1 MSGWQHEPQRGV
13 HPLLYTTHHRALCT
27 LKVHRADAP
36 NDDVYGVFMTDL
48 GWLPPL
54 SPFGASASPAAVGA
68 GLSLFFF
75 FFVCHVTRN
84 TPGIRT
90 YMEMHGMHTSCSAAW
105 FTLLM
110 LTISHFSLCLS
121 ISSTSHPILS
131 QSLSINKSFLAGC
144 SRLNQPV
151 CKHGY

>member
-1 MSGWQHEPQRGV
+1 MAAWTPERCSSSPLHHSPQSSAHPEGAQSWCTEWWCLWCIYDRSRLASSTLPFRGLCISCCSGSRS
-13 HPLLYTTHHRALCT
+13 
-27 LKVHRADAP
+27 
-36 NDDVYGVFMTDL
+36 F
-48 GWLPPL
+48 
-54 SPFGASASPAAVGA
+54 S
-68 GLSLFFF
+68 F

-121 ISSTSHPILS
+121 ISSPSHPILS

>member
-54 SPFGASASPAAVGA
+54 SPCGASASPAAVGA
-68 GLSLFFF
+68 GLSLFFCLP
-75 FFVCHVTRN
+75 CHQKYTWNSNV
-84 TPGIRT
+84 
-90 YMEMHGMHTSCSAAW
+90 HGNAWHAHFLFCCLVHSAHAH
-105 FTLLM
+105 
-110 LTISHFSLCLS
+110 HFSLL
-121 ISSTSHPILS
+121 
-131 QSLSINKSFLAGC
+131 SLSLYIFCITPNTLSVP
-144 SRLNQPV
+144 Q
-151 CKHGY
+151 YQ